1 MHIYSPICD
10 TFMFLCF
17 VVSLHL
23 CCALMSAP
31 LWLCG
36 RLNLCYSQSCGL
48 QTNSPLF
55 HQQCGRRTMGDR
67 TGEWNIE
74 KSMKSSLVLIVGDV
88 TNTYLMKQPF
98 CRLVPNN
105 AFISF
110 SFPPFI
116 QIKSNQ
122 MLRVHLDSAKPR
134 PSPPL
139 VHTYWMLYALGLNVR
154 TYWMLYVLA
163 LTNST

>member
-1 MHIYSPICD
+1 
-10 TFMFLCF
+10 
-17 VVSLHL
+17 
-23 CCALMSAP
+23 
-31 LWLCG
+31 
-36 RLNLCYSQSCGL
+36 
-48 QTNSPLF
+48 
-55 HQQCGRRTMGDR
+55 
-67 TGEWNIE
+67 
-74 KSMKSSLVLIVGDV
+74 MKSSLVLIVGDV

-98 CRLVPNN
+98 CRLVSNN

-134 PSPPL
+134 PTPPL

-154 TYWMLYVLA
+154 TYWMLDALGLNVRTYWMLYALGLNVRTYCMLDVLA
-163 LTNST
+163 VKNST